1 MKFKLFTLAAILGLM
16 SITSVMAGEDKTMV
30 KQAVK
35 QEIQYPDFA
44 IEQDLQGT
52 VWVEF
57 TVDENGK
64 IKVEQINSMCVPL
77 KNYVLNKLEGMDAF
91 ELVSGS
97 KEKYQMRFD
106 FHLM

>member
-1 MKFKLFTLAAILGLM
+1 MNAKLFTLAAIFGLL
-16 SITSVMAGEDKTMV
+16 SFTSVMAEEDKTMV

-35 QEIQYPDFA
+35 QEVSYPQFA
-44 IEQDLQGT
+44 IDQELEGT

-64 IKVEQINSMCVPL
+64 IKVLQINSVCVPL
-77 KNYVLNKLEGMDAF
+77 KNYVLEKLEGMDAF
-91 ELVSGS
+91 ELVSGN
-97 KEKYQMRFD
+97 KDKYQMKFD